1 MYDRNFKQT
10 KIIQGTSFLTI
21 CRTLLYILFSIILFS
36 SPSYSK
42 AKDHFVFSDSLYT
55 YKIKAGSLKKTSLKR
70 YIKTYPNKT
79 KKIALFH
86 LLDSLGYFAPSTDT
100 ITKDTIIIDVGNR
113 SVVDTILVQSNYP
126 FAIDSIRTLRF
137 PILYDAGTIQSFARQ
152 ALSFLAKRGFPF
164 AKLFISISNKI
175 NTDTAS
181 DTANTGTTGN
191 HLIVQF
197 TIDTKKRAVFDSPL
211 FFGEFKTKEKI
222 IARDIVFRKGQLFD
236 INKVETSQK
245 RLESRYYIE
254 NIEVLS
260 PGIVSDSEK
269 TSSSQIA
276 YEKNEADSIDTVAV
290 PFVIKDKSGMGID
303 GAVGYNSDSKPPWS
317 GLLTI
322 TMLNIL
328 HRGEAVS
335 LFYRGEEQLQ
345 QFEVEILI
353 PYPFMWPI
361 FCSGAFGLEIEEKNY
376 GVMQGEFKVLTQLK
390 GLWQAG
396 ISVKGHETTTH
407 DRDFSWY
414 FVGVDLILRRQA
426 EPYRAGTLSREFNLR
441 TGTGVADRVNGKFSR
456 WSFDFSAGS
465 HIPLFKRQAF
475 LGKVATKAI
484 TSDDRD
490 SLHLTEKFRI
500 GGYKNVRGYTENYY
514 PFKAVAYLQTEYH
527 YYFNPT
533 GSVYI
538 FIDGGAGFIEQLSLN
553 ADDRTDLLGYGLG
566 IRVPVKFGTFSL
578 EWARNYEER
587 KGLGR
592 IHVRFRNTLSTG
604 MGL

>member
-1 MYDRNFKQT
+1 MYDRNFKQK
-10 KIIQGTSFLTI
+10 KIIRGTSFLTI
-21 CRTLLYILFSIILFS
+21 CRTLLYILFSIIFFS

-42 AKDHFVFSDSLYT
+42 AKDHFVFSDSLCT
-55 YKIKAGSLKKTSLKR
+55 YKIKKGTLKKSTLKR
-70 YIKTYPNKT
+70 YVKIYPAGN

-86 LLDSLGYFAPSTDT
+86 LLDSLGYFAPSIDT
-100 ITKDTIIIDVGNR
+100 ITKDTIIIEVGNR
-113 SVVDTILVQSNYP
+113 SVIDTILIQSGYP
-126 FAIDSIRTLRF
+126 FAIDSIRSLRF
-137 PILYDAGTIQSFARQ
+137 PTFYDAGTLQSFAQQ
-152 ALSFLAKRGFPF
+152 ALSFLAKRSFPF
-164 AKLFISISNKI
+164 AKLFISISSNI
-175 NTDTAS
+175 NTDTTS
-181 DTANTGTTGN
+181 DTANSGTTGN

-197 TIDTKKRAVFDSPL
+197 TIDTKKKSVFDSPL

-254 NIEVLS
+254 NIDVLS

-269 TSSSQIA
+269 TSSGQIA
-276 YEKNEADSIDTVAV
+276 YKKNEVDSIDTVAV

-303 GAVGYNSDSKPPWS
+303 GAIGYNSDSKSLS
-317 GLLTI
+317 GLLNLM
-322 TMLNIL
+322 MLNIL
-328 HRGEAVS
+328 HRGEALS
-335 LFYRGEEQLQ
+335 LYYRGEELLQL
-345 QFEVEILI
+345 FEVEISL

-361 FCSGAFGLEIEEKNY
+361 FCSGAFGLEIEKNNY
-376 GVMQGEFKVLTQLK
+376 GFVHGEFKVLTQLK

-396 ISVKGHETTTH
+396 VSVKGQETTTKI
-407 DRDFSWY
+407 DEFSWY

-426 EPYRAGTLSREFNLR
+426 EPYRAGILSREFNLR
-441 TGTGVADRVNGKFSR
+441 TGTGIADRVNGKFSR

-490 SLHLTEKFRI
+490 SLHSTEKFRI
-500 GGYKNVRGYTENYY
+500 GGYRNVRGYAENQLS
-514 PFKAVAYLQTEYH
+514 FKAVAYLQTEYH

-538 FIDGGAGFIEQLSLN
+538 LIDGGSGFIEQLSLN
-553 ADDRTDLLGYGLG
+553 ADDRTDLFGYGLG